1 MIRRRARRR
10 RGVRSWL
17 RRVAVGFVVL
27 LLIVL
32 GGVWLAIESAEPRTE
47 GTVTLAGVGAPV
59 SIVRDRYG
67 IPRIGAETERD
78 AYFALGFVH
87 AQDRFFQMEFMR
99 RLGAGRLSEI
109 VGEPTLRV
117 DRWMR
122 VLGLYRLAE
131 ASLER
136 LSPPVVE
143 SLEAYAAGIN
153 AYLDSHSGLV
163 SVELALTFATPEK
176 WRPADSLV
184 WARLMGM
191 RLSANSRAETLR
203 ARLSALLPAERI
215 DELWPDIPGGAPP
228 TIAALGGASL
238 FSTLLTDWPEAIAP
252 VTASNIWAVAGS
264 QTETGSPILAND
276 PHLGFRAPGLWY
288 LARIE
293 TPDLTLAGAT
303 VPGVPMTILGHNGFV
318 AWGLTTTDGDTQDL
332 FVERLDPDDRDR
344 YLTPDGPRP
353 FGRRV
358 ERIGVRGRED
368 VTLVVRS
375 TRHGPVIS
383 DVDPKSA
390 SIAKTGHVVALAA
403 AALREDDTTGEAVWR
418 LNRARSW
425 EQFDAALSFFHAP
438 QQNVVYADT
447 AGNIGIVVAGR
458 MPIRRAGDGRYPVPG
473 WTGEHD
479 WTGYIPHED
488 LPRLLNPADGRIV
501 NANHPVVGPD
511 YPYRIGHGDT
521 PPYRANRIHAL
532 LDAGGSRTP
541 AAAGAMQNDA
551 VSLAARDLL
560 PPMLRAVEDTTARS
574 PVLARLRGWDGTMD
588 RRRPEPLVFVAWLRA
603 LNRLLYADETGAVF
617 PDLWSLR
624 PAFVRETLKRETVWC
639 DDIATPPREVC
650 RETVGKALDA
660 ALSELTARYGDDP
673 AKWRWGDAH
682 YAHFRH
688 GLFGWI
694 PLLNRL
700 ADIRIPVDGGA
711 FTVNRGQHRSSRS
724 NAPYAS
730 VHGAGYR
737 AVYDLS
743 DLDRSLFIQ
752 ATGQSGHLTS
762 PHYRDLTPLW
772 RDGIFLTL
780 GPLAPDSPDAAAR
793 LTLVPHR

>member
-1 MIRRRARRR
+1 MGFRRQ
-10 RGVRSWL
+10 RGFRSWL
-17 RRVAVGFVVL
+17 RRIAAGLAVL
-27 LLIVL
+27 AAAAL
-32 GGVWLAIESAEPRTE
+32 GGAWLAIEWARPKTA
-47 GTVTLAGVGAPV
+47 GTVALAGIDAPV

-67 IPRIGAETERD
+67 IPRIGAKTERD
-78 AYFALGFVH
+78 AYFALGYVH

-109 VGEPTLRV
+109 VGKSTLPL

-136 LSPPVVE
+136 LSRPVID
-143 SLEAYAAGIN
+143 SLEAYADGVN
-153 AYLDSHSGLV
+153 AYLGSHSGPV
-163 SVELALTFATPEK
+163 SVELALMFAAPER

-191 RLSANSRAETLR
+191 RLSANSRTETLR
-203 ARLSALLPAERI
+203 ARLSAVLPAGRV
-215 DELWPDIPGGAPP
+215 DEFWPDAARDAPP
-228 TIAALGGASL
+228 TIAAPGDAAM

-252 VTASNIWAVAGS
+252 VTASNVWAVAGP
-264 QTETGSPILAND
+264 QTATGSPILAND
-276 PHLGFRAPGLWY
+276 PHLGFRAPGMWY

-293 TPDLTLAGAT
+293 TPALTLAGAT
-303 VPGVPMTILGHNGFV
+303 VPGVPMTILGHNGSI
-318 AWGLTTTDGDTQDL
+318 AWGLTTTDSDTQDL
-332 FVERLDPDDRDR
+332 FVERLDPDDPGR
-344 YLTPDGPRP
+344 YLTPDGSRP
-353 FGRRV
+353 FARRV
-358 ERIGVRGRED
+358 ERIAVRGGED
-368 VTLVVRS
+368 VALVVRS

-383 DVDPKSA
+383 DIDPKAA
-390 SIAKTGHVVALAA
+390 SVAKSGHVVALAA
-403 AALREDDTTGEAVWR
+403 TALQEDDMTAEAVWR
-418 LNRARSW
+418 LNRARTW
-425 EQFDAALSFFHAP
+425 EQFGAALSFFHAP
-438 QQNVVYADT
+438 QQNIAYADT
-447 AGNIGIVVAGR
+447 AGNIGIAVPGR
-458 MPIRRAGDGRYPVPG
+458 VPIRRAGDGRYPAPG
-473 WTGEHD
+473 WTGAHD
-479 WTGYIPHED
+479 WIGYIPYGE
-488 LPRLLNPADGRIV
+488 LPRLLNPAGGRIV
-501 NANHPVVGPD
+501 NANHRVVGAD
-511 YPYRIGHGDT
+511 YRYRLGHGDT
-521 PPYRANRIHAL
+521 PPYRARRIHAL
-532 LDAGGSRTP
+532 LDAGESRTP
-541 AAAGAMQNDA
+541 AGAGAMQNDA

-560 PPMLRAVEDTTARS
+560 PPMLRIVQETESRS
-574 PVLARLRGWDGTMD
+574 GALARLRGWDGTMD

-624 PAFVRETLKRETVWC
+624 PVFVRRTLDRGGAWCDNIATTPRET
-639 DDIATPPREVC
+639 C
-650 RETVGKALDA
+650 REIVGTALDA
-660 ALSELTARYGDDP
+660 ALSELGARFGGNP
-673 AKWRWGDAH
+673 ADWRWGDAH

-688 GLFGWI
+688 SLFGWM

-711 FTVNRGQHRSSRS
+711 FTVNRGQHRASRD

-772 RDGIFLTL
+772 RDGLFLAL
-780 GPLAPDSPDAAAR
+780 GPIAANSADAANR
-793 LTLVPHR
+793 LTLVPRR

>member
-1 MIRRRARRR
+1 MIGRRARRR
-10 RGVRSWL
+10 RGFRSWL
-17 RRVAVGFVVL
+17 RRIAAGLVVL
-27 LLIVL
+27 FLIVV
-32 GGVWLAIESAEPRTE
+32 GGAWLAVESARPRTG
-47 GTVTLAGVGAPV
+47 GTVALAGIDAPV
-59 SIVRDRYG
+59 SVVRDRHG
-67 IPRIGAETERD
+67 IPRIGAKTERD
-78 AYFALGFVH
+78 AYFALGYVH

-109 VGEPTLRV
+109 VGEPTLSV

-143 SLEAYAAGIN
+143 SLEAYAAGVN

-163 SVELALTFATPEK
+163 SVELALMFATPEK

-203 ARLSALLPAERI
+203 GRLSALLPADRI
-215 DELWPDIPGGAPP
+215 DELWPGVSGDAPP
-228 TIAALGGASL
+228 TIAALDEASL
-238 FSTLLTDWPEAIAP
+238 FSTLLAGWPEAIAP

-288 LARIE
+288 LARID
-293 TPDLTLAGAT
+293 TPNLTLAGAT

-318 AWGLTTTDGDTQDL
+318 AWGLTTADGDTQDL
-332 FVERLDPDDRDR
+332 FVERLDPDDPGR

-353 FGRRV
+353 FERRV
-358 ERIGVRGRED
+358 ERIGVRGGED

-390 SIAKTGHVVALAA
+390 SIAETGHVVALAA
-403 AALREDDTTGEAVWR
+403 AALHEDDTTGEAVWR

-458 MPIRRAGDGRYPVPG
+458 VPIRRAGDGRYPVPG

-501 NANHPVVGPD
+501 NANHRVVGPG

-521 PPYRANRIHAL
+521 PPYRAKRIHAL
-532 LDAGGSRTP
+532 LDMGGSRTP

-560 PPMLRAVEDTTARS
+560 PPMLRTVRETGARS
-574 PVLARLRGWDGTMD
+574 AALARLRGWDGTMD

-603 LNRLLYADETGAVF
+603 LNRLLYSDETGAVF

-624 PAFVRETLKRETVWC
+624 PVFVRETLKNERDWC
-639 DDIATPPREVC
+639 DDTATPARETC
-650 RETVGKALDA
+650 REIVGNALDA
-660 ALSELTARYGDDP
+660 ALGELAARFGDDP
-673 AKWRWGDAH
+673 AGWRWGDAH
-682 YAHFRH
+682 YAYFRH
-688 GLFGWI
+688 GVFGWI

-700 ADIRIPVDGGA
+700 SDIRIPVDGGA
-711 FTVNRGQHRSSRS
+711 FTVNRGQHRSARD

-762 PHYRDLTPLW
+762 PHYSDLTELW
-772 RDGIFLTL
+772 RDGVFLAL
-780 GPLAPDSPDAAAR
+780 GPIAADSPDAAAR
-793 LTLVPHR
+793 LTLVPRR